1 MIIEIRDDL
10 NQYLVNNQY
19 LENVN
24 TKYNDLILKAK
35 PLSNYKLK
43 KYFFHSDLKVEIFKN
58 LDYVSY
64 RNHPRTKYEMLNPWM
79 SEKFDDSFHNYDNE
93 ELLSFMNEDELKAY
107 NSLPFCFIAY
117 RGFSTNEFD
126 INKAKNAMSWT
137 VDKRVATRFIDY
149 HNKNNDKKKY
159 LIEKLIFKSDIKLV
173 LLARDEAEIVIENE
187 EVFIK

>member
-10 NQYLVNNQY
+10 YQYLVNNQY
-19 LENVN
+19 LDN
-24 TKYNDLILKAK
+24 TNNKYNDLILKAK

-43 KYFFHSDLKVEIFKN
+43 KYFLHSDLEVEILKN
-58 LDYVSY
+58 ISCEAF
-64 RNHPRTKYEMLNPWM
+64 RNNPRVKYEMLNPWIN
-79 SEKFDDSFHNYDNE
+79 EKFNDSFHNYDNE

-137 VDKRVATRFIDY
+137 VDKRVALRFIDY

-159 LIEKLIFKSDIKLV
+159 LIEKLIFRSDVMLV
-173 LLARDEAEIVIENE
+173 LLARGEAEIVIENE

>member
-10 NQYLVNNQY
+10 YQYLVNNQY
-19 LENVN
+19 LDN
-24 TKYNDLILKAK
+24 TNNKYNDLILKAK

-43 KYFFHSDLKVEIFKN
+43 KYFLHSDLEVEILKN
-58 LDYVSY
+58 ISCEAF
-64 RNHPRTKYEMLNPWM
+64 RNNPRVKYEMLNPWIN
-79 SEKFDDSFHNYDNE
+79 EKFDDSFNNYDNE

-137 VDKRVATRFIDY
+137 VDKRVALRFIDY

-159 LIEKLIFKSDIKLV
+159 LIEKLIFRSDVKLV
-173 LLARDEAEIVIENE
+173 LLARDEAEIVIDNGGY
-187 EVFIK
+187 